1 MLDPERVDA
10 IMHLVSEIV
19 SHDCENFVLILVS
32 GDQLHV
38 AADFGEDRQEE
49 VLDILA
55 AAHNSLRS

>member
-1 MLDPERVDA
+1 MLDPERMNA
-10 IMHLVSEIV
+10 IMHLVTAIV

-32 GDQLHV
+32 GDQLNV
-38 AADFGEDRQEE
+38 ASDFDEDRREE